1 MVQTLTGIELDAGSL
16 NEITSEMTNSV
27 TNRTSINL
35 KNGATSISLVKA
47 TWGECKRAHED
58 DRVLGLFPQACN
70 LFDNEIRPFL
80 NFISYTFSS
89 WEDVGFFVSNQ
100 VRYDGSLETGSIDR
114 SVDEIGRESEVGGT
128 SGFESLVEDAI
139 DFLSGVLGRSEDS
152 SSAGDSTRSLF
163 EDIELTVSKS
173 VM

>member
-35 KNGATSISLVKA
+35 KNRGNVNIARNGIVG
-47 TWGECKRAHED
+47 GECKRAHED
-58 DRVLGLFPQACN
+58 DRVLGLFPQASN

-80 NFISYTFSS
+80 NFISYTFSG

-100 VRYDGSLETGSIDR
+100 VRYDGSLET
-114 SVDEIGRESEVGGT
+114 
-128 SGFESLVEDAI
+128 
-139 DFLSGVLGRSEDS
+139 
-152 SSAGDSTRSLF
+152 
-163 EDIELTVSKS
+163 
-173 VM
+173 